1 MTPDLTPKQRRL
13 HAHQRH
19 VTRLDRQIAAY
30 TRLSNRA
37 AWVRLGVFLGGAV
50 ACTAVFATAG
60 MWPGVIGLVIWLAA
74 FGAAVR
80 HHNRLKAGI
89 ARFNGWRAI
98 KRQHIARM
106 ELDWDALPA
115 PLDLPGG
122 ALALDLDL
130 TGAQSLHRL
139 VDTCAAHEGSR
150 RVLDWLSASSP
161 DPDRIREHQALVR
174 ELTTLVTFRDRLR
187 LSATLPGGSAGRQWD
202 GRRVRR
208 WLEALPPVVSLG
220 RRALGL
226 TVLGVLD
233 AVLFGLYAAHVL
245 PPVWGFTFMLYA
257 AIYLMSVQQLGDPF
271 AAALALTDPLHD
283 LRAVFT
289 HLESYRY
296 GDQPHLRR
304 VCEPFLDSA
313 NRPSAEITRLGR
325 VTAAASLRGNPL
337 LWSLVCAVVPWDIYV
352 AILLDR
358 RRRSLADRL
367 PQWLEV
373 WFEVEALCALAALA
387 YLNPDYCFP
396 EMMAETAGAPVLE
409 ASALGHPLIPDQER
423 VCNDFALAQLGSVAL
438 ITGSNMSGKSTFLRT
453 VGLNLCLAYAGG
465 PVNARAVRLIPFRL
479 FTCIRVTDSVTNGIS
494 YFYAEV
500 KRLKAL
506 LDALEADDPLPLF
519 FLIDEIFRGTNNRER
534 LIGSRAYIRALAGKH
549 GGGLISTHDLE
560 LIKLA
565 DEMPAIRN
573 YHFAETVGD
582 GRLLFD
588 YTLRDGPSPSTNAL
602 VIMDMEGLPVE

>member
-1 MTPDLTPKQRRL
+1 M
-13 HAHQRH
+13 
-19 VTRLDRQIAAY
+19 DREIGAY

-37 AWVRLGVFLGGAV
+37 AWVRLGVFLGGAA
-50 ACTAVFATAG
+50 ACAVVFALAG
-60 MWPGVIGLVIWLAA
+60 MWPGVIGLLVWLVC
-74 FGAAVR
+74 FSAAVR
-80 HHNRLKAGI
+80 AHNRLKAGI

-98 KRQHIARM
+98 KQQHIARM
-106 ELDWDALPA
+106 TLDWDGLPA

-122 ALALDLDL
+122 PLALDLDL
-130 TGAQSLHRL
+130 TGPQSLHRL
-139 VDTCAAHEGSR
+139 LDTCASREGSR
-150 RVLDWLSASSP
+150 RVLEWLSTTSP
-161 DPDRIREHQALVR
+161 DADRVRDHQALVR
-174 ELTTLVTFRDRLR
+174 ELTPLVMFRDRLR

-208 WLEALPPVVSLG
+208 WLDALPPYVSLG
-220 RRALGL
+220 RWALGL

-233 AVLFGLYAAHVL
+233 AVLFALYAAHVL
-245 PPVWGFTFMLYA
+245 PPVWGFTLMLYA
-257 AIYLMSVQQLGDPF
+257 ALYLLSVQRLGDPF
-271 AAALALTDPLHD
+271 AAALNLSDPLND
-283 LRAVFT
+283 LRSVFT
-289 HLESYRY
+289 HLEDFSY

-304 VCEPFLDSA
+304 VCAPFLDSTS
-313 NRPSAEITRLGR
+313 RPSAEITRLGR

-337 LWSLVCAVVPWDIYV
+337 LWTLVCAVVPWDIYV

-367 PQWLEV
+367 PQWLDA
-373 WFEVEALCALAALA
+373 WFEVEALSALAALA

-396 EMMAETAGAPVLE
+396 EMLDETAGAPVFE

-423 VCNDFALAQLGSVAL
+423 VCNDFTLAQLGSVAL

-465 PVNARAVRLIPFRL
+465 PVNARSLRLIPFRL

-506 LDALEADDPLPLF
+506 LDALEADHPFPLF
-519 FLIDEIFRGTNNRER
+519 FLIDEIFRGTNNFER

-565 DEMPAIRN
+565 DVMPAIHN

-582 GRLLFD
+582 RRLLFD

-602 VIMDMEGLPVE
+602 VIMHMEGLPVE